1 MTTTPDSPGGRR
13 RPVSMSA
20 ARSAAR
26 AATRSTARTATRTAA
41 RPGPADRKKT
51 GAARFP
57 VLLVLGVLALVMVL
71 PFAVVVLNAL
81 KSPADYSAHG
91 PLSLPR
97 HLYFDGLKDFWQRVD
112 FGQKLVNSV
121 LISGTVAVL
130 AAVLSL
136 FNAYALGIG
145 RVKGRIWILTVLL
158 MATMMPQE
166 ALVYPIYYLCKQA
179 GIYDTR
185 LSVIIVFTVVQSA
198 FGTYLLS
205 SVLASFPKE
214 VIEAARI
221 DGANSWQ
228 VLWRI
233 IVPVSR
239 PTLGVLLVFFFIW
252 TWNEFLLPLVM
263 LISNDNQTVSVAL
276 GVLQGQHLMDATM
289 TNAAALLG
297 VLPAVLFFLLFQR
310 TLTRGIAVGAVK

>member
-1 MTTTPDSPGGRR
+1 MTATATSRGGTSTVPAR
-13 RPVSMSA
+13 RP
-20 ARSAAR
+20 
-26 AATRSTARTATRTAA
+26 
-41 RPGPADRKKT
+41 RKA

-57 VLLVLGVLALVMVL
+57 VLVALGLLALVMVL

-97 HLYFDGLKDFWQRVD
+97 HLYFQGLKDFWQRVD
-112 FGQKLVNSV
+112 FGQKLFNSV
-121 LISGTVAVL
+121 LISGSVAVL
-130 AAVLSL
+130 AVILSL
-136 FNAYALGIG
+136 LNAYALGIG
-145 RVKGRIWILTVLL
+145 RVKGRVWLLTVLL
-158 MATMMPQE
+158 MATMLPQE
-166 ALVYPIYYLCKQA
+166 ALVYPLYYLAKQV
-179 GIYDTR
+179 GLYDTR
-185 LSVIIVFTVVQSA
+185 LSVVIVFTVIQSA

-205 SVLASFPKE
+205 SVLSAFPRE

-233 IVPVSR
+233 VVPMSR
-239 PTLGVLLVFFFIW
+239 STLGVLLVFFFIW

-276 GVLQGQHLMDATM
+276 GVLQGQRLMDATM

-297 VLPAVLFFLLFQR
+297 VLPALVFFLLFQR